1 MSLAKHLS
9 DIDASSRILRHAVP
23 KMSGLDIPVTPDN
36 YSVWYEYFLGVNLD
50 LKRAI
55 DHKIGSG
62 EKFTE
67 EVNSNLVK
75 QFVLEN
81 SPEVIENVHVKTQ
94 LVINN
99 LLEKVSKI
107 NRGTA
112 HVTEKLSSFNQDLKN
127 TNDAEVLYQLVDALV
142 DEMGSVI
149 DDNKQMEQSLTH
161 MNDEIC
167 SLKSEMENLSIIAQT
182 DQLTSLFNRRAFEDE
197 IQNHMQNFHKNQ
209 CASSL
214 LVVDIDHFKLFND
227 THGHH
232 VGDKVLAYVA
242 LALRKSVKGTDF
254 VARYGGEE
262 FVILLPDTHL
272 ADALTVAEGLRKK
285 IADKKLTVGK
295 EKKHSLGSVTVSV
308 GVSTLNNS
316 DDRESYFIRADE
328 ALYRA
333 KSSGR
338 NCIGSE

>member
-1 MSLAKHLS
+1 MNVAKHLS
-9 DIDASSRILRHAVP
+9 DIDVSAKILRHAVP
-23 KMSGLDIPVTPDN
+23 KMSELDIPVTPDN

-55 DHKIGSG
+55 DNKIVNG

-67 EVNSNLVK
+67 KVNSDLVK
-75 QFVLEN
+75 RFILDLSSEI
-81 SPEVIENVHVKTQ
+81 IESVQVETQ

-99 LLEKVSKI
+99 LLDKVSKI
-107 NRGTA
+107 STGTA
-112 HVTEKLSSFNQDLKN
+112 NLTVTLTDFNQELKK
-127 TNDAEVLYQLVDALV
+127 TNDADVLYRLVDSLV

-149 DDNKQMEQSLTH
+149 LDNKQMEQSLNT
-161 MNDEIC
+161 MSDEVC
-167 SLKSEMENLSIIAQT
+167 SLKSEMENLNVVAQT

-197 IQNHMQNFHKNQ
+197 IQLHLTNYSENQ
-209 CASSL
+209 SASSL

-227 THGHH
+227 THGHL

-242 LALRKSVKGTDF
+242 AALKKSVKGTDF

-262 FVILLPDTHL
+262 FVVLLPNTKLDE
-272 ADALTVAEGLRKK
+272 ALTVAESLRKK
-285 IADKKLTVGK
+285 IADRKLSIGK
-295 EKKHSLGSVTVSV
+295 EKKHSLGSITVSV
-308 GVSTLNNS
+308 GVSTLHNS
-316 DDRESYFIRADE
+316 DDRESYFVRADE

-338 NCIGSE
+338 NCSRAE